1 MRSTS
6 SLYGSAGMR
15 PKRDGEVSPFAKIP
29 GSIYARITYVNW
41 EQRTINCI
49 GMANQKSAGP
59 WNNVPVLSTMATQSE
74 GLHWLPTITEVD
86 VEYAQQAA
94 EFSGVLDALAVIDF
108 IGGDPLRPI
117 CMGFVSA
124 GPNEFSFNEPGT
136 RIDRHASNVYSRL
149 AQNGTYEFSFADG
162 TFVKISPASEGYG
175 LTDLDAKNTKHAGAR
190 PWNIPTDQPRIIS
203 FSHPSGTSITIDENG
218 SINIVSATSI
228 SITSKS
234 GRISLN
240 TPSESFSVG

>member
-1 MRSTS
+1 
-6 SLYGSAGMR
+6 
-15 PKRDGEVSPFAKIP
+15 
-29 GSIYARITYVNW
+29 
-41 EQRTINCI
+41 
-49 GMANQKSAGP
+49 
-59 WNNVPVLSTMATQSE
+59 
-74 GLHWLPTITEVD
+74 
-86 VEYAQQAA
+86 
-94 EFSGVLDALAVIDF
+94 
-108 IGGDPLRPI
+108 
-117 CMGFVSA
+117 MGFVSA

-149 AQNGTYEFSFADG
+149 AQNGTYEFSFPDG